1 VLGQVDE
8 GFATAD
14 DQVDRSQAP
23 PPPPQAS
30 PAPSGYAAAAA
41 LAR

>member
-8 GFATAD
+8 GLTTAD